1 MCHRFY
7 LKKIL
12 ENHFLNL
19 PKKFEINF
27 LKDKRNEMFQ
37 IHPATFLILLNI
49 TLGLLPVMGYVIF
62 KRALKTC
69 WKAKIKTQSN
79 GNTLILEDTSM
90 SLLNNAVV

>member
-1 MCHRFY
+1 MSHRFY

-12 ENHFLNL
+12 EIHFPDL
-19 PKKFEINF
+19 PQKFYINF
-27 LKDKRNEMFQ
+27 LKNKRNEMFQ

-49 TLGLLPVMGYVIF
+49 TLGLLPVMGFVIF

>member
-1 MCHRFY
+1 
-7 LKKIL
+7 
-12 ENHFLNL
+12 
-19 PKKFEINF
+19 
-27 LKDKRNEMFQ
+27 MFQ

-49 TLGLLPVMGYVIF
+49 TLGLLPVMAYVIF

>member
-1 MCHRFY
+1 MSQRLY

-12 ENHFLNL
+12 EKKPSEQVKNL
-19 PKKFEINF
+19 LQI
-27 LKDKRNEMFQ
+27 LKRNEMFQ

-90 SLLNNAVV
+90 NLLNNAVV